1 MDTEKSTEIEDTLN
15 YIQFEYSLLVFL
27 LISTVCT
34 AAYYSGGHRQSGQ
47 LQALIKVMMNGN
59 KEKQLLNK

>member
-34 AAYYSGGHRQSGQ
+34 AAYYSGGASSVGTTSSPD
-47 LQALIKVMMNGN
+47 KSND
-59 KEKQLLNK
+59 EW